1 MEPLKESAWRQ
12 SQERVFQV
20 EEPGEAKAR
29 WQRKYSAEDANYQK
43 KKKLLR
49 KTVLAL
55 DWAIVECI
63 DNGGMGELKKRI
75 VVMDTWN
82 SLYFF

>member
-55 DWAIVECI
+55 D
-63 DNGGMGELKKRI
+63 
-75 VVMDTWN
+75 
-82 SLYFF
+82 